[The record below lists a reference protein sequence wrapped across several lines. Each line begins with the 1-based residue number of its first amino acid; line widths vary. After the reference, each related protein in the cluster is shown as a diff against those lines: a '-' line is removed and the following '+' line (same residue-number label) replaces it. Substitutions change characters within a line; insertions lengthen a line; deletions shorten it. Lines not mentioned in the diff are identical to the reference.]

1 MNKQTRT
8 HIRYTRVAC
17 AVIVLGVII
26 GFGVYLLGKSAG
38 KRDAKADSKGSSSYS
53 YPDVSFEDSKS
64 EQKPSS
70 DLTALKDAMNAK
82 IADYGGEWSVYLK
95 NMDTGEYF
103 SINDKDVYP
112 ASMIKLFAM
121 GACYQQIEDGKIN
134 ENDWYSTIH
143 SMAALSNNN
152 SFNKMIW
159 TIGKDY
165 LTKWCRDNGYTRT
178 AQYHGLFPS
187 DNGEGLQTS
196 DKKNVTCASDV
207 GHMLEDIYNGK
218 CVSKQASEKMLKI
231 LTEQYWRNKIPMG
244 IPYGPIIANKSGDTD
259 DVSHDGAIVYSD
271 GADYVLVIMCD
282 YPQNASLQGH
292 RFIELSKMA
301 YEYFNK

>member
-1 MNKQTRT
+1 MNKQTKT
-8 HIRYTRVAC
+8 HIRYVRIVC
-17 AVIVLGVII
+17 AVLVIAVI
-26 GFGVYLLGKSAG
+26 TGFCVYMLGKSAG

-64 EQKPSS
+64 EQKLSG

-95 NMDTGEYF
+95 NMNTGEF
-103 SINDKDVYP
+103 FCINDRDFYP

-121 GACYQQIEDGKIN
+121 GACYQQIQDGKIS
-134 ENDWYSTIH
+134 ESDWYNTIY

-152 SFNKMIW
+152 SFNQMIW

-165 LTKWCRDNGYTRT
+165 LTKWCKSCGYTRT

-187 DNGEGLQTS
+187 DNGEGLETS

-207 GHMLEDIYNGK
+207 GHMLESIYNGE

-231 LTEQYWRNKIPMG
+231 LTEQHYRNKIPMG
-244 IPYGPIIANKSGDTD
+244 IPYGPKIANKTGDTD
-259 DVSHDGAIVYSD
+259 DVSHDAAIVYSG

-282 YPQNASLQGH
+282 YPQHAALQGH
-292 RFIELSKMA
+292 RFIELSKTV